1 MSSRLDLARQVARR
15 AQRSIYLLEGL
26 RSALEDLGRDD
37 LLAMLD
43 LVEQDAQAAWVIS
56 SSVLEDA
63 DRATTRW
70 ALGSLRQLAHLGG
83 PPARP
88 IATRLARSIHRG
100 TVRIPSNPRKPPS
113 EN

>member
-1 MSSRLDLARQVARR
+1 MSSRIELARQVARR

-56 SSVLEDA
+56 SSVLEDS
-63 DRATTRW
+63 DRAATRW
-70 ALGSLRQLAHLGG
+70 ALGSLRQLAQLGG
-83 PPARP
+83 HPAHP
-88 IATRLARSIHRG
+88 IANRLARSIHRG
-100 TVRIPSNPRKPPS
+100 TVRIPSDPRKTPP

>member
-26 RSALEDLGRDD
+26 RCALEDLGRDD
-37 LLAMLD
+37 LVAMLD
-43 LVEQDAQAAWVIS
+43 LVNQDAQAAWVLSTDVI
-56 SSVLEDA
+56 EDA

-70 ALGSLRQLAHLGG
+70 ALGSLRQLAQLGG
-83 PPARP
+83 HPAHP

-100 TVRIPSNPRKPPS
+100 TVRIPSKPSKTTS